1 MEEKSLAKI
10 GESNKEVS
18 VTDMV
23 FNFIDNFD
31 LDVNGTFNKEEGMK
45 VNFQVKK
52 SRSKGAE

>member
-18 VTDMV
+18 VADMV

-31 LDVNGTFNKEEGMK
+31 LGIEGTYNKDKGVE

-52 SRSKGAE
+52 SRSKE